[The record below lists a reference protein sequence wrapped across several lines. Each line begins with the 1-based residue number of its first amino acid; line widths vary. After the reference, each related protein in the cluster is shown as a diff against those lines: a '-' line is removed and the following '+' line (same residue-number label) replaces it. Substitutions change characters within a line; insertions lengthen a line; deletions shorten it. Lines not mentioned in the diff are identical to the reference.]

1 MKRLYKIAFG
11 VMAMVSAVA
20 CGGEVDAVRE
30 TWGSAECYEDFWFKK
45 YEPVMMERELEIE
58 LNPDACKMFQKCGSV
73 TFYISESNERFVA
86 PEGVDLYYE
95 GEKRED
101 YHFDVDLSDIRDNG
115 TTQHLY
121 LNIGLQFTD
130 ATDIEECILYFG
142 VDPKDMK
149 YASSVKVEEGVSHPV
164 KVDDLNVE
172 FISIATDGIVL
183 EKEVVWNPLKKW
195 LVVAAAIIFGVLFL
209 SIIFSRLLTPTVKV
223 SRIAITGAYH
233 KQLTVR
239 GYSMVVLTSKR
250 MKQGFLNKLYKGRIL
265 YEVNPTWHSDV
276 TISPRNNKSVTMR
289 YDASSY
295 SCDSRVLEK
304 GGNYTLNDL
313 KERTKIEIRVI

>member
-1 MKRLYKIAFG
+1 MSMKRAYNILFG
-11 VMAMVSAVA
+11 IMAMVLTVA
-20 CGGEVDAVRE
+20 CGEDDVVRE
-30 TWGSAECYEDFWFKK
+30 TWGSAECYEDFGICK
-45 YEPVMMERELEIE
+45 YEPVMMERELDIE
-58 LNPDACKMFQKCGSV
+58 LNPDACKMFQGCGKV
-73 TFYISESNERFVA
+73 TFYVSESNERFVA
-86 PEGVDLYYE
+86 PEGVDLYFN

-130 ATDIEECILYFG
+130 ATDIEEYILYFG
-142 VDPKDMK
+142 FEPKGMK
-149 YASSVKVEEGVSHPV
+149 YASKVDVEGVPHQV
-164 KVDDLNVE
+164 QVDDLFVE
-172 FISIATDGIVL
+172 FVTIDSDGIVL
-183 EKEVVWNPLKKW
+183 EKDVVWNPLKKW

-209 SIIFSRLLTPTVKV
+209 SIVISRLLTPTVKV

-239 GYSMVVLTSKR
+239 GYSMVVLTSTRK
-250 MKQGFLNKLYKGRIL
+250 KQGFLNKLYKGRIL
-265 YEVNPTWHSDV
+265 YEVNPTWHTDV

-289 YDASSY
+289 YDANSY

-313 KERTKIEIRVI
+313 KERTKIEIRVM

>member
-20 CGGEVDAVRE
+20 CGGEDDAVRE
-30 TWGSAECYEDFWFKK
+30 TWGSAECYEDCLFCK
-45 YEPVMMERELEIE
+45 YEPEMMERELDIV
-58 LNPDACKMFQKCGSV
+58 LNPDACKMFEECGSV

-86 PEGVDLYYE
+86 PEGVALYYE
-95 GEKRED
+95 GEKCD
-101 YHFDVDLSDIRDNG
+101 DHHFVVDLSDIRDNG

-121 LNIGLQFTD
+121 LNIGRQFTD
-130 ATDIEECILYFG
+130 TADIDEYILYFG
-142 VDPKDMK
+142 VNPNDMK
-149 YASSVKVEEGVSHPV
+149 YASRVEVEEGVSHLV
-164 KVDDLNVE
+164 EVSDLNVE

-183 EKEVVWNPLKKW
+183 EKEVVMNPLVKILMW
-195 LVVAAAIIFGVLFL
+195 TSIIIVSVLLL

-250 MKQGFLNKLYKGRIL
+250 TKQGFLNKLYKGRIL
-265 YEVNPTWHSDV
+265 YEVNSTWHSDV

-289 YDASSY
+289 YDANSY
-295 SCDSRVLEK
+295 SCDSRALEK
-304 GGNYTLNDL
+304 GRTYTLNDL
-313 KERTKIEIRVI
+313 KERTKIEIRVM